1 MSAAARSF
9 IYTFFFSILI
19 SLFLYL
25 VFIKGKIVSL
35 PVSQVVFIVLGIFSL
50 LVSFFVYAFTKV
62 NITKRLEEIAAYLTK
77 IEEEMEV
84 LPQLIE
90 EQKIQE
96 VKKILISVNMLIKQL
111 REKLQVRLEEVQYE
125 KIKMQNMIVD
135 FVDGLERAV
144 HGDYTVRMAVTP
156 DLMGALAEILNE
168 LLSSIEREFAE
179 IYKLTTEF
187 ERTSDKEKILSN
199 IRERLSRLKFK
210 VK

>member
-9 IYTFFFSILI
+9 VYTFFISILL

-25 VFIKGKIVSL
+25 LVRAAVIPLTGDQLIIAIL
-35 PVSQVVFIVLGIFSL
+35 IIFSL
-50 LVSFFVYAFTKV
+50 CISFFVYLFTKV

-77 IEEEMEV
+77 IEEEIEL
-84 LPQLIE
+84 LPELIE

-96 VKKILISVNMLIKQL
+96 VKKVLISVNMLIKQL
-111 REKLQVRLEEVQYE
+111 KERLQVKLEEVQYE

-156 DLMGALAEILNE
+156 DLVGALAEILNE
-168 LLSSIEREFAE
+168 LLSNIEREFAE
-179 IYKLTTEF
+179 IYRLATEY
-187 ERTSDKEKILSN
+187 EGSDREGILEE
-199 IRERLSRLKFK
+199 IKRRLSRLKFK